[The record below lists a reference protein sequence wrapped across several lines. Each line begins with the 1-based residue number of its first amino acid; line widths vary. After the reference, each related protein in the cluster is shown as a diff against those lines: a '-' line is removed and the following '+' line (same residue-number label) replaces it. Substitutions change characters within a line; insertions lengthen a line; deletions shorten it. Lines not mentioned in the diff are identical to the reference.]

1 MAAVSARL
9 APPGVAA
16 GVGYSAGH
24 PRSVAAP
31 GQSLRL
37 AMPRCVCASASQHGD
52 GHAQVCELCGV
63 RTPSAA
69 ALRSHQHTYRH
80 KQAIE
85 VEKARRRAEAP
96 EFATRAE
103 TSLGSL
109 DTMNNWLK
117 RLGHDEAETVN
128 DARRELRGIHNNIY
142 DLVEKRFKPVFKTVP
157 QLAEY
162 SYRTGKIFP
171 RDAAKSHKELRVF
184 LRQLD
189 E

>member
-1 MAAVSARL
+1 MAAMSARL
-9 APPGVAA
+9 APPSVAA
-16 GVGYSAGH
+16 GMSCRPH
-24 PRSVAAP
+24 SVAAP

-37 AMPRCVCASASQHGD
+37 AMPRRVCVAASQYDG
-52 GHAQVCELCGV
+52 GHAYVCELCGV

-69 ALRSHQHTYRH
+69 ALRSHVHTYRH

-85 VEKARRRAEAP
+85 AEKARRRAEAP
-96 EFATRAE
+96 EFAARAE

-109 DTMNNWLK
+109 DTMNGWLK
-117 RLGHDEAETVN
+117 RLGHDEAETVSN
-128 DARRELRGIHNNIY
+128 ARRELRGIHINIY

-171 RDAAKSHKELRVF
+171 REEAKSHKELRVF